1 MRAFSEGLAFAA
13 KSDKMTQPLPH
24 VGGPAMR
31 PSSLR
36 PRPWVVP
43 LALTL
48 MTTRR
53 GDVAGPGGYTA
64 ARRL

>member
-1 MRAFSEGLAFAA
+1 
-13 KSDKMTQPLPH
+13 
-24 VGGPAMR
+24 MR